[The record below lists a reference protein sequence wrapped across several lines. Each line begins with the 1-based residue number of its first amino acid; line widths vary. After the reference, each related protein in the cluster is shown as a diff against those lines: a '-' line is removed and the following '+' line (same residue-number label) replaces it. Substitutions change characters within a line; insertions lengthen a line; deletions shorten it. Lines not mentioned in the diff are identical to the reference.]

1 MRFKRAD
8 LPGIAIA
15 VIVPPL
21 LTLLFLATYELWGHR
36 GTPLIGFMATNI
48 AVGVGLL
55 AMFTRFVR
63 SWVVPGALA
72 LLLASGVG
80 AILVLQRTG
89 QDGTPLAT
97 TLKLG
102 SLLLFFVLNGAIAWQ
117 VLGNGLLPM
126 LDRRAERRRGTS

>member
-15 VIVPPL
+15 LIAPPL
-21 LTLLFLATYELWGHR
+21 LMLLFLATYQLWGHR
-36 GTPLIGFMATNI
+36 GSPLLGFMALNI

-63 SWVVPGALA
+63 SWVVPGSLA
-72 LLLASGVG
+72 LLLASGVI
-80 AILVLQRTG
+80 AILTLQRIG
-89 QDGTPLAT
+89 HDGTPLAT

-102 SLLLFFVLNGAIAWQ
+102 ALLLFFVLNGAIAWQ
-117 VLGNGLLPM
+117 VLGNGLYPM